1 MAVCGGTARAGG
13 QSAVLGGL
21 QSACRRAGWA
31 THVQRPRRLVSPA
44 APGAVGGRSAARR
57 RPWVCRKECSD
68 NECSLSPQRCAGR
81 QAGRPARAHTC
92 ARTAAAPRWQPAG
105 CEQSRAS
112 LPALGAADAA
122 PCATPT
128 SRPGKDRTRGATNGF
143 VRPRDQTCA
152 WKCSTNNVA
161 RRRERVQ
168 PLPPRSLSRIGCW
181 CESRGVQAV
190 LWRHE
195 HGRGGGG
202 GDSVQ
207 RSRFRWRLLCA
218 WRRLAHQN
226 RGVVAPRR
234 PQGCCVSFAG
244 G

>member
-68 NECSLSPQRCAGR
+68 NECSLSPPRCAGR
-81 QAGRPARAHTC
+81 QAGRPARAHTGE
-92 ARTAAAPRWQPAG
+92 RTEAAPRWQPAG

-128 SRPGKDRTRGATNGF
+128 SRPGTDRPRVATLSSVSSDHMGRLFETSKLEQPTAPSLDHSHLSAERGAGCK
-143 VRPRDQTCA
+143 Q
-152 WKCSTNNVA
+152 CSGVTSMADEEEATLFSARASAGGSAAPGVA
-161 RRRERVQ
+161 
-168 PLPPRSLSRIGCW
+168 SLTKT
-181 CESRGVQAV
+181 AV
-190 LWRHE
+190 LWRPDDPKAAACRSLEVE
-195 HGRGGGG
+195 H
-202 GDSVQ
+202 
-207 RSRFRWRLLCA
+207 
-218 WRRLAHQN
+218 LA
-226 RGVVAPRR
+226 GA
-234 PQGCCVSFAG
+234 CC
-244 G
+244 